1 LKSLESKERVK
12 AVMVYIKIVLKPP
25 RALHTTPKL
34 SRKPKNR
41 KNKYVYQKI
50 RKKRIKHIQSEASN
64 KYRSGRQGISPEPKF
79 KSQIFSSSPCIFSV
93 CP

>member
-25 RALHTTPKL
+25 NALHTTPKL

-41 KNKYVYQKI
+41 KNKYVYQK
-50 RKKRIKHIQSEASN
+50 SEKNEDKTYPIGS
-64 KYRSGRQGISPEPKF
+64 K
-79 KSQIFSSSPCIFSV
+79 
-93 CP
+93 